1 MTDFS
6 KLLFNLFGFELK
18 KSHLVIEKK
27 MMRTTLLALLA
38 IVTLAAA
45 HELDNCA
52 YLLFVAPPFS
62 VFPCA
67 DVHTLRFI

>member
-1 MTDFS
+1 
-6 KLLFNLFGFELK
+6 
-18 KSHLVIEKK
+18 